1 MSVTSGMGRV
11 RGSLELTGRD
21 GERVRGPLGLTGRD
35 AERVRGPLG
44 LAGREGES
52 QGIPGARWQSV

>member
-11 RGSLELTGRD
+11 RGSLGLTGGD